1 MKKCFLTLVILALV
15 LITVGETR
23 AALTVFSTQAS
34 YDAATG
40 AQLFLINFNG
50 SPFGG
55 IYALGNSFSSAV
67 TFGSPE
73 ATNPTE
79 VWWNSNAISDAGG
92 TVTPINVGPSS
103 GPTTVGPMNGV
114 FTNPVFAF
122 ALEFSSASEA
132 ETVSLYDEIDTHLGD
147 VTAPN
152 PSGFFGVLSDTP
164 IKSFTFDYGLLPNPN
179 NCVMDPDR
187 FFVDDFRANALI
199 PAPGAILLSSIG
211 VGFVTWLRRRRTI

>member
-1 MKKCFLTLVILALV
+1 V

-40 AQLFLINFNG
+40 AQLFLINFNE

-55 IYALGNSFSSAV
+55 ILKPGNSFSSAV

-79 VWWNSNAISDAGG
+79 VWWNSNATSDAGG
-92 TVTPINVGPSS
+92 TATPIN
-103 GPTTVGPMNGV
+103 VGPMNGV

-164 IKSFTFDYGLLPNPN
+164 IKSFTFDNGLFPNPN
-179 NCVMDPDR
+179 NCVRDPDR